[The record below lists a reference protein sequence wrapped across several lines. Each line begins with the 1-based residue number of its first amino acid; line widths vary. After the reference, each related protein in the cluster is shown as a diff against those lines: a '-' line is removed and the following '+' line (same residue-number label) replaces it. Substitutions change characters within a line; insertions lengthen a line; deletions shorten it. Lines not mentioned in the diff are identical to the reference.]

1 MRNYLGRA
9 LVCLGVLLCLVSAV
23 EARQK
28 LQGIAGID
36 GQAIASAETSATA
49 SLALNSFPV
58 CPAAVFSAGAD
69 TLAHIYADESGGTK
83 ANPFKADPATAD
95 WSFYAD

>member
-9 LVCLGVLLCLVSAV
+9 LVCLGVLLCLVPVV

-36 GQAIASAETSATA
+36 GQAIASAETSAA
-49 SLALNSFPV
+49 SLVFKTFPGCTV
-58 CPAAVFSAGAD
+58 SVFIAGTD

-83 ANPFKADPATAD
+83 ANPFKADSVTAD
-95 WSFYAD
+95 WSFYA